1 VIETSVSHEGI
12 DEYGPKVKRAVLKYL
27 KDAAQ
32 VGQNVA
38 LEEVPEDRGTLRKS
52 LAQFVPQERD
62 GSIVWGIGG
71 QPHAAPM
78 EYGTDP
84 YWAPIQPLIE
94 WAERVAGDP
103 GLGYYV
109 QWKIAQ
115 EGIDAQPYLRPGAEI
130 QAEWLQSH
138 DVSDYIEDEL

>member
-1 VIETSVSHEGI
+1 METSVEYDSIDDYPQKVQEGI
-12 DEYGPKVKRAVLKYL
+12 YTYL
-27 KDAAQ
+27 KDSAQ
-32 VGQNVA
+32 AGQNMA

-78 EYGTDP
+78 EFGTDP

-130 QAEWLQSH
+130 QEEWLKSH
-138 DVSDYIEDEL
+138 DVSSYIEDEL

>member
-1 VIETSVSHEGI
+1 MMETSVEYDSIDDYPQKVQEGI
-12 DEYGPKVKRAVLKYL
+12 YTYL
-27 KDAAQ
+27 KDSAQ
-32 VGQNVA
+32 AGQNMA

-78 EYGTDP
+78 EFGTDP

-130 QAEWLQSH
+130 QEEWLKSH
-138 DVSDYIEDEL
+138 DVSSYIEDEL

>member
-1 VIETSVSHEGI
+1 MMETSVEYDSIDNYPEKVQEGI
-12 DEYGPKVKRAVLKYL
+12 YTYL
-27 KDAAQ
+27 KDSAQ
-32 VGQNVA
+32 AGQNMA

-130 QAEWLQSH
+130 QEEWLQSH
-138 DVSDYIEDEL
+138 DVSSYIEDEL

>member
-1 VIETSVSHEGI
+1 METKIETKGI
-12 DEYGPKVKRAVLKYL
+12 KNYPQKVQQGIFDYL

-52 LAQFVPQERD
+52 LAQFVPQEKD
-62 GSIVWGIGG
+62 GSVVWGIGG

-78 EYGTDP
+78 EFGTDP
-84 YWAPIQPLIE
+84 YVPPLQPLLE
-94 WAERVAGDP
+94 WSNRVTGDE

-109 QWKIAQ
+109 QQKIAE
-115 EGIDAQPYLRPGAEI
+115 EGIEAQPYLRPGAEA
-130 QAEWLQSH
+130 QKEWLQSH
-138 DVSDYIEDEL
+138 DMNEYIENRLE

>member
-1 VIETSVSHEGI
+1 MMETSVEYDSIDDYPQKVQEGI
-12 DEYGPKVKRAVLKYL
+12 YTYL
-27 KDAAQ
+27 KDSAQ
-32 VGQNVA
+32 AGQNMA

-78 EYGTDP
+78 EFGTDP

-130 QAEWLQSH
+130 QEEWLKSH
-138 DVSDYIEDEL
+138 DVRDYIEDEL

>member
-1 VIETSVSHEGI
+1 MMETSVEYESIDAYPEKVQQGI
-12 DEYGPKVKRAVLKYL
+12 YTYL
-27 KDAAQ
+27 KDSAQ
-32 VGQNVA
+32 AGQNMA

-78 EYGTDP
+78 EFGTDP
-84 YWAPIQPLIE
+84 YWAPIKPLVE

-130 QAEWLQSH
+130 QEEWLKSH
-138 DVSDYIEDEL
+138 DVRDYIEDEL